1 MSFSLNEKKRER
13 MSDALTPKVRSV
25 ENMVKRA
32 RAITRSTPASAAC
45 PTCHITIFVSVFFD
59 GTGNNKDKDFPVC
72 HSNVAALFDAH
83 RVDEERGIAK
93 LYYEGLGTAFEFK
106 DRYEEVAVGQ
116 SRTGVVTAKFAGY
129 KEDGE
134 SMMGKGFAVGI
145 QERLEKAVFDFC
157 AEIERWRNIRR
168 LDAVNLAVFG
178 FSRGSTAARAFLHW
192 LAAHSKIKVSGR
204 KLTYDDIPINV
215 KFLGIFDT
223 VESVGAA
230 GENKDAGVIKTS
242 IPSFVE
248 NCSHFI
254 AAHELRHAFPV
265 TLSNNPNHRQVVYP
279 GAHADIGGG
288 YKPNEQGRSN
298 QLARMALLNM
308 LDEARATGLK
318 MMSLGEMKADD
329 DWADVY
335 SHSFQVPKEVMDSL
349 AAYQAIVKPAGSVQQ
364 HFEAHMKHYQAW
376 IDSGKAIADVR
387 HKRGDQTKPEFR
399 RKDLETMEG
408 LLSKLARTDDG
419 KGVFGAKKVS
429 ITEFTPA
436 DHFIAKYVHDS
447 FEHFGIGGGALQTDM
462 SMANYYQ
469 LRTIKM
475 PLS

>member
-1 MSFSLNEKKRER
+1 
-13 MSDALTPKVRSV
+13 MSDALTPKVNSI
-25 ENMVKRA
+25 ENMVKRSL
-32 RAITRSTPASAAC
+32 AITKRPLGMAAC
-45 PTCHITIFVSVFFD
+45 PTCHVKLWVSVFFD
-59 GTGNNKDKDFPVC
+59 GTGNNRTKDFPTH

-83 RVDEERGIAK
+83 LDAPEIGIIR

-106 DRYEEVAVGQ
+106 DRYEEVNVH
-116 SRTGVVTAKFAGY
+116 STKVKVVGY

-192 LAAHSKIKVSGR
+192 LAAYSKIKVSGR

-230 GENKDAGVIKTS
+230 GDNKDAGMIKTS

-318 MMSLGEMKADD
+318 MMSLEEMMKDKF
-329 DWADVY
+329 WNIRYKYSFDVP
-335 SHSFQVPKEVMDSL
+335 QEVMDSL

-364 HFEAHMKHYQAW
+364 HFQAHMNHYQAW

-399 RKDLETMEG
+399 RKDLETMEE